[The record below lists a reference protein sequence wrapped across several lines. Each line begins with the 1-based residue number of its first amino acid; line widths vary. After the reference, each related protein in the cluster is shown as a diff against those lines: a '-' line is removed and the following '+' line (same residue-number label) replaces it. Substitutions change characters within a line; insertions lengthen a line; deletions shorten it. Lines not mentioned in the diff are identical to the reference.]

1 MALLMNAAELLSR
14 LPTIP
19 SSNSDL
25 DEHEDHK
32 AILQDAPSMKAN
44 PEDELILRNVP
55 SVQAEP
61 NNEDN
66 ELFVADV
73 PSSHDDSDELEDHE
87 RILHNDLL
95 ASIAMQEEGYPVA
108 DTSPPP
114 SPCPNLFG
122 TPTVAAPAVSSS
134 FTSHDEFTRSQIAD
148 QPRLSWNWRNQ
159 GKDRTIYTPT
169 VVGKW
174 WYRTSFELERLPKD
188 KCRSFGHIGRIME
201 TELGKQR
208 FGDAR
213 CGSVGSIQRR
223 AQHKFAAQAKLA
235 PGADSSLKLV
245 GAACRR
251 DSRVQEATRLRRNQ
265 EGQFGQP
272 TLSGGCFRCLI
283 RPVHR
288 GWTRRG
294 IGCNRL

>member
-32 AILQDAPSMKAN
+32 AVLQDAPSVIAD
-44 PEDELILRNVP
+44 PEDEPILRNAP

-66 ELFVADV
+66 GLFVPDA
-73 PSSHDDSDELEDHE
+73 PSTQGDSDGHEDNE
-87 RILHNDLL
+87 F
-95 ASIAMQEEGYPVA
+95 IAMQEERYPVA

-114 SPCPNLFG
+114 SPQPSPDLFG

-169 VVGKW
+169 IVGKW

-188 KCRSFGHIGRIME
+188 KRRSFGHIGRIME

-213 CGSVGSIQRR
+213 CERCR
-223 AQHKFAAQAKLA
+223 TNAQECWVYSKEGAAQVCR
-235 PGADSSLKLV
+235 PGEACTRCRLIPQVGGCSLSTQLPSTKGSSSSL
-245 GAACRR
+245 
-251 DSRVQEATRLRRNQ
+251 Q
-265 EGQFGQP
+265 
-272 TLSGGCFRCLI
+272 SGGPVRSAHSFRWLLPMPYPP
-283 RPVHR
+283 RSQ
-288 GWTRRG
+288 GLDSQG
-294 IGCNRL
+294 NRV

>member
-1 MALLMNAAELLSR
+1 MNAAELLSR

-114 SPCPNLFG
+114 SP
-122 TPTVAAPAVSSS
+122 
-134 FTSHDEFTRSQIAD
+134 
-148 QPRLSWNWRNQ
+148 W
-159 GKDRTIYTPT
+159 
-169 VVGKW
+169 
-174 WYRTSFELERLPKD
+174 
-188 KCRSFGHIGRIME
+188 
-201 TELGKQR
+201 
-208 FGDAR
+208 
-213 CGSVGSIQRR
+213 
-223 AQHKFAAQAKLA
+223 
-235 PGADSSLKLV
+235 
-245 GAACRR
+245 
-251 DSRVQEATRLRRNQ
+251 
-265 EGQFGQP
+265 
-272 TLSGGCFRCLI
+272 
-283 RPVHR
+283 
-288 GWTRRG
+288 
-294 IGCNRL
+294 